1 MVIFDTNILIEIY
14 RGNESIRDTIYSLNF
29 SEIYISDITAAE
41 FLIGA
46 RNKQEFLRI
55 KKQLSF
61 YTNIPINNEI
71 SDLFLE
77 LCDKYTLSHHPS
89 IPDLLIASTA
99 VYYKI
104 PLYTLNKKDF
114 VYIPDLQLIAT

>member
-46 RNKQEFLRI
+46 RNKQEFVRI

-77 LCDKYTLSHHPS
+77 LCDNIL
-89 IPDLLIASTA
+89 
-99 VYYKI
+99 
-104 PLYTLNKKDF
+104 
-114 VYIPDLQLIAT
+114 